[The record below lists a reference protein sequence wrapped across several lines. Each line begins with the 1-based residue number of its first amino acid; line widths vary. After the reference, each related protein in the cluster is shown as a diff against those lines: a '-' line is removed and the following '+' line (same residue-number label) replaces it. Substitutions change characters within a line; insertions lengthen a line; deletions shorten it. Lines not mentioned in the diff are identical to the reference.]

1 MNLQL
6 FNEAGTILSMKING
20 NDVAQVATGEVAL
33 VDNIPFPS
41 TTIVVELRDATDPQ
55 PVWSGTFDA
64 ATYMNTQ
71 WSVFA
76 SAKRGVTS
84 LVFQLMRGESTRVL
98 DDGLNNAR
106 LRVRP

>member
-1 MNLQL
+1 MCFAGLTIVGRFLGCVTSGVRVLHPGLKLQRRKMS
-6 FNEAGTILSMKING
+6 A
-20 NDVAQVATGEVAL
+20 AVAL
-33 VDNIPFPS
+33 M
-41 TTIVVELRDATDPQ
+41 A
-55 PVWSGTFDA
+55 FDA